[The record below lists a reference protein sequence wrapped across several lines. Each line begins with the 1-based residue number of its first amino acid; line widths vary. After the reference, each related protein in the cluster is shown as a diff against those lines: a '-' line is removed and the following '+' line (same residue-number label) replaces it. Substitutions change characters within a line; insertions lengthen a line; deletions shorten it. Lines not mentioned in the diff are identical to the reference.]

1 LAVQWGL
8 LVWQQLVCI
17 NYSFLSGQQTDILQ
31 AEHAFLLYTTGKCAK
46 ISSIG
51 NFSHE
56 QVGHIVDNYVTN
68 AKRLSN
74 CHWQSIEE
82 SCGIKIQQ
90 EQPIPLNAPLMQEKR
105 CALYQPSS
113 PMNSDEE

>member
-1 LAVQWGL
+1 VQ
-8 LVWQQLVCI
+8 V
-17 NYSFLSGQQTDILQ
+17 NYLFLSGQQTDILQ
-31 AEHAFLLYTTGKCAK
+31 AECAFLLYTTGECAK

-56 QVGHIVDNYVTN
+56 KVGHIVNNYVTN

-74 CHWQSIEE
+74 HCWQSIEE

-90 EQPIPLNAPLMQEKR
+90 EQPIPLLCKRNAMHYTSPA
-105 CALYQPSS
+105 AL
-113 PMNSDEE
+113 